1 MTKLQLRQ
9 IFPLFLIILDDSRM
23 SEHMHFFLF
32 FDQFSL
38 HDRKY
43 STYGFETSFII
54 QVILLFFDIISFISS
69 VNKPSSGVLLYFY
82 FEKLQRLD
90 LCKV

>member
-1 MTKLQLRQ
+1 MTKLQVRQ
-9 IFPLFLIILDDSRM
+9 IFHLFLIILDDSRM

-38 HDRKY
+38 HDRK
-43 STYGFETSFII
+43 TAYGFETSFII